1 MKNKL
6 GLIFCVF
13 LGGALTLI
21 LFVES
26 KRPIYVDFTVTE
38 ITEELCRDYAKKDSD
53 NKKEANHK
61 GQASHPKISESYD

>member
-1 MKNKL
+1 MMKNKL

-38 ITEELCRDYAKKDSD
+38 ITEELCRDYAESNDKEKK
-53 NKKEANHK
+53 NNEE
-61 GQASHPKISESYD
+61 QATHPKVSESYD